1 MITSIYMNATCKIM
15 SAIEEAPEVTVSTMI
30 SIFQYILNQNLKKQ
44 EDPKDTGRIFLF
56 PWNQSFR

>member
-1 MITSIYMNATCKIM
+1 M